1 MTPKGSRPVLRGLM
15 GSNAHQLPNS
25 SIFSRF
31 SSATPSVGSAPW
43 KLSTR
48 RCTPLRAP
56 SWPGRERDRLPA
68 RSTLSRFLAA
78 LTETPVEA
86 LRTLFLKDLLAR
98 SLNKEEQ
105 RAGLWDRQGSRWVV
119 FDVDGTREAA
129 RQRAR
134 PQTADRPEPERRLRP
149 LCAAFLH
156 RTQARGNC
164 AEPDHGVAGAYASVS
179 GHVWK
184 PRQWGIPC
192 RTASGRHGHSELS
205 CGASPSRR
213 TGSVA
218 PRRTIWH
225 WSCSCRPG
233 RAAVCDAWE
242 RLSDLEAARG
252 PGSPDPASRST
263 SDPPGKWDGTH
274 ALGLS

>member
-1 MTPKGSRPVLRGLM
+1 MRVCVSRGGVSGTTR
-15 GSNAHQLPNS
+15 S

-205 CGASPSRR
+205 F
-213 TGSVA
+213 
-218 PRRTIWH
+218 
-225 WSCSCRPG
+225 
-233 RAAVCDAWE
+233 
-242 RLSDLEAARG
+242 
-252 PGSPDPASRST
+252 
-263 SDPPGKWDGTH
+263 
-274 ALGLS
+274 